1 MRKIENFPVRR
12 KIFEVGYAFKGHCK
26 TRQRKKYR
34 NISEI
39 LDCAKFTEGWEVVLL
54 IDPNGIHKNI
64 FLEIST

>member
-1 MRKIENFPVRR
+1 MRKIENFPVRG
-12 KIFEVGYAFKGHCK
+12 KIFEVGYTFKGHCK

-64 FLEIST
+64 LLEISN